1 METLC
6 IAIAG
11 SLDLE
16 PKSFRAFIGEH
27 YQFIAILIASF
38 LIAFPMGT
46 YTNWDSQLEYEAA
59 TSVLNRG
66 FPYVTTGLMINQP
79 PLGFYTAA
87 LVFAAGGLSYLN
99 GVWLVTAFGLGSVT
113 LVYALGTLLYG
124 KKTGLAAAA
133 LFGFVPWHVYLSRIF
148 LIDNQYLF
156 FSLLFIVIGV
166 LAVRRNSEKLV
177 LVAGVAFA
185 LAFLTKLFT
194 IFSLIPLLLI
204 VYLNRKEWTFKLT
217 KKNTLLFLVPSL
229 ILQAIWFGVFAN
241 QNFWGVYFSSDFSH
255 PELID
260 NPIWTFLPI
269 TLVKATGWFLFIA
282 IVFSLAVG
290 FMYRQKL
297 ARLLR
302 FDAVCLGT
310 IAVIAGLNLLLVF
323 GFHLIVPYISVL
335 KYNYLA
341 LPFFCL
347 LAASLADK
355 YKMLIGSLELKKK
368 SEIFKPILVGV
379 GAILLFAS
387 LLESTLFLNDWTGFV
402 SFGVDSVTYYGFNLF
417 SEAITDEVLLPLH
430 YAALILTAGSMI
442 LPLVVSAVQRSLKG
456 FHKAPAR

>member
-1 METLC
+1 MEK
-6 IAIAG
+6 
-11 SLDLE
+11 
-16 PKSFRAFIGEH
+16 KSFKAFIGEH

-59 TSVLNRG
+59 TSILTRG

-87 LVFAAGGLSYLN
+87 SVFASIGLSYLN
-99 GVWLVTAFGLGSVT
+99 GVGLVTAFGLGSVT

-124 KKTGLAAAA
+124 KKTGLVAAA

-156 FSLLFIVIGV
+156 FSLLSVIIGV
-166 LAVRRNSEKLV
+166 FAVRRNSEKLV
-177 LVAGVAFA
+177 LAAGVVFA
-185 LAFLTKLFT
+185 LALLTKLFA

-204 VYLNRKEWTFKLT
+204 IYLNRKENAFKLT
-217 KKNTLLFLVPSL
+217 KKNIILFVAPSL
-229 ILQAIWFGVFAN
+229 ILQAIWFGIFAN

-255 PELID
+255 PVLID
-260 NPIWTFLPI
+260 NPNWTFLPI

-282 IVFSLAVG
+282 ILFSLAIG

-297 ARLLR
+297 AGLLR
-302 FDAVCLGT
+302 IDAVCFGT

-355 YKMLIGSLELKKK
+355 SKILIGSLELKRK
-368 SEIFKPILVGV
+368 SDLFKPILVGV
-379 GAILLFAS
+379 GLVLLFAS

-417 SEAITDEVLLPLH
+417 SEAVSDDFLLPMH
-430 YAALILTAGSMI
+430 FAALVLIVLGMFW
-442 LPLVVSAVQRSLKG
+442 PLVSSTARRSLRG
-456 FHKAPAR
+456 LQKAAAR

>member
-1 METLC
+1 MER
-6 IAIAG
+6 
-11 SLDLE
+11 
-16 PKSFRAFIGEH
+16 KSFKAFIGEH
-27 YQFIAILIASF
+27 YQLIAILIASF

-59 TSVLNRG
+59 TSILTRG

-79 PLGFYTAA
+79 PLGFYTGA
-87 LVFAAGGLSYLN
+87 LVFATLGLSYLN
-99 GVWLVTAFGLGSVT
+99 GVGLVTAFGLGNVA

-124 KKTGLAAAA
+124 KKTGLVAAA

-166 LAVRRNSEKLV
+166 LAIRGKSEKLV
-177 LVAGVAFA
+177 LASGVAFA
-185 LAFLTKLFT
+185 LAFLTKLFA

-204 VYLNRKEWTFKLT
+204 VYLNRKEGAFKLT
-217 KKNTLLFLVPSL
+217 KKNILLFVIPSL
-229 ILQAIWFGVFAN
+229 VLQAIWFGVFAN

-260 NPIWTFLPI
+260 NPIWAFLPI
-269 TLVKATGWFLFIA
+269 TLVKATGWFLFIT

-290 FMYRQKL
+290 LMYRHKL
-297 ARLLR
+297 ERLLR

-310 IAVIAGLNLLLVF
+310 IAVIVGLNLLLVF

-347 LAASLADK
+347 LAGSLADK
-355 YKMLIGSLELKKK
+355 GKILIGSIELKNK
-368 SEIFKPILVGV
+368 SGLLSPVLIGV
-379 GAILLFAS
+379 GLVLLFAS

-417 SEAITDEVLLPLH
+417 SKAMSEALLEPLHFAGLLLAVGSLLTPSTVVLLKRFFKS
-430 YAALILTAGSMI
+430 INK
-442 LPLVVSAVQRSLKG
+442 R
-456 FHKAPAR
+456 

>member
-1 METLC
+1 MET
-6 IAIAG
+6 
-11 SLDLE
+11 
-16 PKSFRAFIGEH
+16 KSFKAFIGEH
-27 YQFIAILIASF
+27 YQLIAILIASF

-46 YTNWDSQLEYEAA
+46 YTNWDAQLEYEAA
-59 TSVLNRG
+59 TSTLTRG

-99 GVWLVTAFGLGSVT
+99 GVGLVTAFGLGNVA

-124 KKTGLAAAA
+124 KKTGLVAAA

-166 LAVRRNSEKLV
+166 LAIRGNSEKLV
-177 LVAGVAFA
+177 LASGVAFA
-185 LAFLTKLFT
+185 LAFLTKLFA

-204 VYLNRKEWTFKLT
+204 VYLNRKEGAFKLT
-217 KKNTLLFLVPSL
+217 KKNILLFVIPSL
-229 ILQAIWFGVFAN
+229 VLQAIWFGVFAN

-260 NPIWTFLPI
+260 NPIWAFLLI

-290 FMYRQKL
+290 LMYRHKL

-310 IAVIAGLNLLLVF
+310 IAVIVGLNLLLVF

-347 LAASLADK
+347 LAGSLADK
-355 YKMLIGSLELKKK
+355 GKILIGSIELKNK
-368 SEIFKPILVGV
+368 SGLLSPVLIGV
-379 GAILLFAS
+379 GLVLLFAS

-417 SEAITDEVLLPLH
+417 SEAISEALLEPLHFAGLLLAVGSLLTPSIVVLLKRFF
-430 YAALILTAGSMI
+430 
-442 LPLVVSAVQRSLKG
+442 RSINK
-456 FHKAPAR
+456 R

>member
-1 METLC
+1 ME
-6 IAIAG
+6 I
-11 SLDLE
+11 
-16 PKSFRAFIGEH
+16 KSFKAFVGEH

-59 TSVLNRG
+59 ASILIRG

-87 LVFAAGGLSYLN
+87 SVFASIGLSYLN
-99 GVWLVTAFGLGSVT
+99 GVGLVTAFGLGSIA
-113 LVYALGTLLYG
+113 LVYALGTMLYG
-124 KKTGLAAAA
+124 KKTGLVAAA
-133 LFGFVPWHVYLSRIF
+133 LFGFVPWHVYLYRIF

-156 FSLLFIVIGV
+156 FSLLFIVFGV
-166 LAVRRNSEKLV
+166 LAVKRNSEKLV
-177 LVAGVAFA
+177 LAAGVVFA
-185 LAFLTKLFT
+185 LAFLTKLFAV
-194 IFSLIPLLLI
+194 FSLIPLLLI
-204 VYLNRKEWTFKLT
+204 IYFNRKEGAFKLT
-217 KKNTLLFLVPSL
+217 KRNILLFVAPSL

-255 PELID
+255 PVLID
-260 NPIWTFLPI
+260 NPIWAFLPI
-269 TLVKATGWFLFIA
+269 TLVKGTGWFLFIA
-282 IVFSLAVG
+282 ILFSLAVG

-310 IAVIAGLNLLLVF
+310 VVVIAGLNLLLVF
-323 GFHLIVPYISVL
+323 GFHLTVPYISVL

-355 YKMLIGSLELKKK
+355 ANLLVGSMESKKMSDLA
-368 SEIFKPILVGV
+368 KPILVGV
-379 GAILLFAS
+379 GSVLLFAS
-387 LLESTLFLNDWTGFV
+387 LLESVLFLNDWTGFV

-417 SEAITDEVLLPLH
+417 SEAMSEALLEPLHFAGLILAVGSLLTPSIVLLLNRFF
-430 YAALILTAGSMI
+430 
-442 LPLVVSAVQRSLKG
+442 RSKN
-456 FHKAPAR
+456 KR

>member
-1 METLC
+1 LLLL
-6 IAIAG
+6 G

-16 PKSFRAFIGEH
+16 TKSFRAFIGEH
-27 YQFIAILIASF
+27 YQLVAILVASF
-38 LIAFPMGT
+38 LIAFPMGA

-59 TSVLNRG
+59 TSILTRG

-87 LVFAAGGLSYLN
+87 LIFAAGGLSYLN
-99 GVWLVTAFGLGSVT
+99 GVGVVTAFGLGSVV

-124 KKTGLAAAA
+124 KKTGLVAAA

-177 LVAGVAFA
+177 LAAGVVFA
-185 LAFLTKLFT
+185 LAFLTKLFAV
-194 IFSLIPLLLI
+194 FALIPLLLI
-204 VYLNRKEWTFKLT
+204 IYLNRKENAFKLT
-217 KKNTLLFLVPSL
+217 KKNILLFVVPLLV
-229 ILQAIWFGVFAN
+229 LQAIWFGVFAN

-255 PELID
+255 PVLID

-269 TLVKATGWFLFIA
+269 TLVKGTGWFLFIA
-282 IVFSLAVG
+282 ILFSLAVG
-290 FMYRQKL
+290 FMYRHKL

-355 YKMLIGSLELKKK
+355 GKILFGSLELKKK
-368 SEIFKPILVGV
+368 SELLKPVLVGV
-379 GAILLFAS
+379 GSVLPFAS

-417 SEAITDEVLLPLH
+417 SEAMSEALLKPLH
-430 YAALILTAGSMI
+430 FAGLILAVGSLLTPSI
-442 LPLVVSAVQRSLKG
+442 VSLLKI
-456 FHKAPAR
+456 FRVDK